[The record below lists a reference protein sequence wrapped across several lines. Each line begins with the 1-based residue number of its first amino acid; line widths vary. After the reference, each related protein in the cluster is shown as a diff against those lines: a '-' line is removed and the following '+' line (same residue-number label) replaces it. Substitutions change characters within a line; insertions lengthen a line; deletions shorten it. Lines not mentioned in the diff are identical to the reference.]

1 MKLHESLL
9 SCSAHSTSAKRL
21 ETTQQAN
28 FTPRSHSVWCGRSGF
43 KIRNK
48 PKTLPNSPPGMEKS
62 FSKRAHF
69 CTWKKIGLKQFKSA
83 AKASYSYQLLQHNEI
98 NHNSQSQVI
107 WRGSSTVGIS
117 KKKYD
122 KHGTF
127 SSALST
133 WSSQLLLIQTSVISR
148 KIYHLYSPIKQ
159 EPTDADIL
167 SEPAVFVFDVA
178 YGALVSAPTCL
189 WLDKTTRKLFECCDK
204 QSCFPP
210 YNCTQL
216 TLKSLHEAVC

>member
-1 MKLHESLL
+1 MRVCYRVVPTVLLLNVWKQRNKLISHPDLTLFDVGDLGS
-9 SCSAHSTSAKRL
+9 RL
-21 ETTQQAN
+21 ETST
-28 FTPRSHSVWCGRSGF
+28 
-43 KIRNK
+43 

-98 NHNSQSQVI
+98 IVNHRLYDEVLQQLGY
-107 WRGSSTVGIS
+107 R

-159 EPTDADIL
+159 EPTGADIL

-189 WLDKTTRKLFECCDK
+189 
-204 QSCFPP
+204 
-210 YNCTQL
+210 
-216 TLKSLHEAVC
+216 